1 MKILL
6 LTVELWKEV
15 KLVILDTGSESSIG
29 IEVES

>member
-1 MKILL
+1 MKKLL

-15 KLVILDTGSESSIG
+15 KLGILDTGSESSIR